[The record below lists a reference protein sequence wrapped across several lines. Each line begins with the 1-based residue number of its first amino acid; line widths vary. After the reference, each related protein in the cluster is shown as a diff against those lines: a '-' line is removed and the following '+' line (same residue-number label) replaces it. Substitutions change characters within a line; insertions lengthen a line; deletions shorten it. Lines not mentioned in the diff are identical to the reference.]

1 MGSLFFFI
9 MMEFILLAWLNMN
22 FYYVDTYS
30 NVNECIS
37 KAEILFKGKR
47 SEYMCLPK
55 NHMNKQRLVKG
66 VFNKSILKSR
76 QEK

>member
-1 MGSLFFFI
+1 
-9 MMEFILLAWLNMN
+9 MMEFILLAYLKLN

-37 KAEILFKGKR
+37 KAEILFKGNR
-47 SEYMCLPK
+47 SKYMCLPK
-55 NHMNKQRLVKG
+55 NHMNKQRIVKG
-66 VFNKSILKSR
+66 VFNKSMLKSK

>member
-37 KAEILFKGKR
+37 KAEILFKGNR
-47 SEYMCLPK
+47 SKYMCLPK
-55 NHMNKQRLVKG
+55 NYMNQQRPVKG
-66 VFNKSILKSR
+66 VFHKDLLK
-76 QEK
+76 KK

>member
-1 MGSLFFFI
+1 
-9 MMEFILLAWLNMN
+9 MMEFILLAYLKLN

-55 NHMNKQRLVKG
+55 NHMNNQRIVKG
-66 VFNKSILKSR
+66 VFHKDLLK
-76 QEK
+76 KK